1 VASACIQHIRWYI
14 CWYADFLP
22 ARCTNMPLT
31 DLGIRRAL
39 PGAKILKL
47 SDGGGLQLWVWPDG
61 AKRWRIAYRFG
72 GVQKTLAVG
81 VYPDI
86 GLKDARN
93 AREAARKI
101 LAQGDDPSEVK
112 KAAKVARA
120 EEGAN
125 TFAAIAGEL
134 AEKKRRDKKAAATMR
149 KFDWFMTF
157 AFPSLGSRPIAEI
170 SAREVLS
177 VLKEV
182 EARGTHET
190 ARKLR
195 TAIGD
200 VFRFAIATARAEND
214 PTVALRGALVTPTVT
229 PRAAIVA
236 PKSFG
241 GLLRA
246 MEDYE
251 GAAET
256 RFALEL
262 LALTFVRPGELRAAE
277 WAEFDLDAAVWELPA
292 GRMKMRKPH
301 RVPLAPRA
309 LVILKDLQKLTG
321 QGCFLFPSVRTVARC
336 MSENTLNAALRRM
349 GFKNQEMT
357 SHGFRASASSMLNEC
372 GLWNPDAIERQ
383 LAHVDG
389 DSVRR
394 AYARA
399 EFWEER
405 VKMMGWWANR
415 CDELRRGGVVVP
427 IRA

>member
-1 VASACIQHIRWYI
+1 
-14 CWYADFLP
+14 
-22 ARCTNMPLT
+22 MPLT
-31 DLGIRRAL
+31 DLAIKRAL
-39 PGAKILKL
+39 PGSKIVKL
-47 SDGGGLQLWVWPDG
+47 SDGGGLQLWVTPDG
-61 AKRWRIAYRFG
+61 AKRWRLAYRFSG
-72 GVQKTLAVG
+72 AQKTLALG
-81 VYPDI
+81 VYPEV
-86 GLKDARN
+86 GLKDARE
-93 AREAARKI
+93 ARDAARKV
-101 LAQGDDPSEVK
+101 LARGDDPLAVK
-112 KAAKVARA
+112 KAVKAAKAD
-120 EEGAN
+120 EGAN
-125 TFAAIAGEL
+125 TFSAVASEL
-134 AEKKRRDKKAAATMR
+134 SEKKRRDGKAAATLR

-157 AFPSLGSRPIAEI
+157 VLPSIGERPIHEI
-170 SAREVLS
+170 TAREVLA

-214 PTVALRGALVTPTVT
+214 PTVPLRGALVAPSVK

-236 PKSFG
+236 PKAFG

-246 MEDYE
+246 IENYDGMP
-251 GAAET
+251 ET

-277 WAEFDLDAAVWELPA
+277 WAEFKLDVAVWEIPA

-301 RVPLAPRA
+301 RIPLAPRA
-309 LVILKDLQKLTG
+309 VAILDELRKLAG
-321 QGCFLFPSVRTVARC
+321 QGRFLFPSVRSVARC

-349 GFKNQEMT
+349 GFTNDDMT
-357 SHGFRASASSMLNEC
+357 SHGFRASASSMLNES

-389 DSVRR
+389 DTVRR

-399 EFWEER
+399 EFWDER
-405 VKMMGWWANR
+405 VRMMAWWADR
-415 CDELRRGGVVVP
+415 CEEMRVS
-427 IRA
+427 